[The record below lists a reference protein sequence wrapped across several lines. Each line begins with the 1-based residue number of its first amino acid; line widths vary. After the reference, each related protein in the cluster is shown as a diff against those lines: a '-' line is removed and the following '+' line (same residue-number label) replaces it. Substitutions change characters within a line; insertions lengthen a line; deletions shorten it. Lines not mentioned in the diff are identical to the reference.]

1 MKFHST
7 TYVNTVLVN
16 LPNGNSSFIH
26 LNRLITYPRHR
37 AKPWRIEGEYKEATV
52 LIIQYL
58 CSPESESEGTQS
70 CPTLCD
76 PMDCSLPGFSAHGIF
91 QAIVMEWIA
100 ISFSKGSSR
109 PRDQT
114 WVSHIVDRCLYPLNI
129 SISTCD
135 GSP

>member
-26 LNRLITYPRHR
+26 LNRLITYPRHH

-58 CSPESESEGTQS
+58 CSPESEGTQS

-76 PMDCSLPGFSAHGIF
+76 PTDCSLPGLAHGIF

-100 ISFSKGSSR
+100 ISFSRGSSR
-109 PRDQT
+109 PRDRT

-129 SISTCD
+129 SISTRD